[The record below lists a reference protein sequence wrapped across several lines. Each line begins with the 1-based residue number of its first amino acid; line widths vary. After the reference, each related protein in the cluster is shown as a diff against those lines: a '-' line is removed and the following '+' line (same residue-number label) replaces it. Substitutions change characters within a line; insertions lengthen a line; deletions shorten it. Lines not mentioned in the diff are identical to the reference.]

1 MSPSRSNIILSL
13 LLLCTILTPLPPLF
27 ANVYSV
33 EEKITFSRTP
43 TGYNNQTGSFILGGQ
58 LTYDAGDGGVC
69 VMYDYFIF
77 TVHAGQTLS
86 GQVQTGSLGR
96 VVFYVIL
103 NSPYQLYG
111 FQNSNCGIGNWGQVQ
126 GFSSPSTLNW
136 TVPKDGQYVLLFIM
150 NGFYGGTVYF
160 TQ

>member
-1 MSPSRSNIILSL
+1 MSPSRPNAILSL
-13 LLLCTILTPLPPLF
+13 LLLCTVLIPLPPLLTK
-27 ANVYSV
+27 VYGA

-43 TGYNNQTGSFILGGQ
+43 TGYSNQTGSFILGRQ
-58 LTYDAGDGGVC
+58 LTYDAGYGEVC

-77 TVHAGQTLS
+77 TAHAGTVLR

-103 NSPYQLYG
+103 NSPYQLYS

-126 GFSSPSTLNW
+126 GFNSPSTLNW
-136 TVPKDGQYVLLFIM
+136 TSPEDGQYALVFIS
-150 NGFYGGTVYF
+150 NGFYGGTVNF